1 MFFNKDSIKKKIGQI
16 FKTPYLKFRNKNKIT
31 IFVFHEV
38 NDNPSDYV
46 KENNLNLTID
56 EFKKIVSL
64 IENNYNL
71 ISPKIIDNKNNIDNS
86 ALITFDDGYLGVF
99 NNALA
104 YLEEKKIHSLH
115 FLNMAPIIEKKANIS
130 STIQYLEKFDNNFQK
145 FIKKENIKKPC
156 YLSISPQIFTKF
168 LNEFGQLSKNNLN
181 NILKFQGDLVDQ
193 DKLTYWDKSNYVHY
207 ANHLFDHWNT
217 ITLDGSNLESQYL
230 QNFKY
235 LKEYNSFINLF
246 AFTNGQPDTCFNI
259 ENFNNL
265 KKINPNFIF
274 AASSGQNKI
283 SNKILLD
290 RLGVSSIDIDE
301 KIFFYKL
308 LRSFFNFKIKK
319 YQND

>member
-1 MFFNKDSIKKKIGQI
+1 MFFDKHSIKKKIGQI

-46 KENNLNLTID
+46 KENNLNLTIN
-56 EFKKIVSL
+56 EFKKIVGL
-64 IENNYNL
+64 IEDNYNL
-71 ISPKIIDNKNNIDNS
+71 ISPKIIENKNNIENS

-99 NNALA
+99 DNALA
-104 YLEEKKIHSLH
+104 YLVEKKIHSLH
-115 FLNMAPIIEKKANIS
+115 FLNMAPILEKKANIS
-130 STIQYLEKFDNNFQK
+130 STIQYLEKFDSNFQK
-145 FIKKENIKKPC
+145 FIKKENLKKPT
-156 YLSISPQIFTKF
+156 YLSISPQIFSKF
-168 LNEFGQLSKNNLN
+168 LNEFGGISKNILN
-181 NILKFQGDLVDQ
+181 KILKFQGKLVDQ

-217 ITLDGSNLESQYL
+217 ITLDSSNLEYQYF
-230 QNFKY
+230 QNLKY
-235 LKEYNSFINLF
+235 LKVYNNFINLF

-259 ENFNNL
+259 DNLNIL
-265 KKINPNFIF
+265 KKINPNLIF

-290 RLGVSSIDIDE
+290 RLGVSSIDLDE
-301 KIFFYKL
+301 NIFFYRL

-319 YQND
+319 YQK

>member
-1 MFFNKDSIKKKIGQI
+1 MFFNKHSIKKKIGQI

-46 KENNLNLTID
+46 KENNLNLTIN
-56 EFKKIVSL
+56 EFKKIVGL
-64 IENNYNL
+64 IEDNYNL
-71 ISPKIIDNKNNIDNS
+71 ITPKIIENKNNIENS

-99 NNALA
+99 DNALA
-104 YLEEKKIHSLH
+104 YLVEKKIHSLH
-115 FLNMAPIIEKKANIS
+115 FLNMAPILEKKANIS
-130 STIQYLEKFDNNFQK
+130 STIQYLEKFDSNFQK
-145 FIKKENIKKPC
+145 FIKKENLKKPT
-156 YLSISPQIFTKF
+156 YLSISPQIFSKF
-168 LNEFGQLSKNNLN
+168 LNEFGGISKNILN
-181 NILKFQGDLVDQ
+181 KILKFQGKLVDQ

-217 ITLDGSNLESQYL
+217 ITLDSSNLEYQYF
-230 QNFKY
+230 QNLKY
-235 LKEYNSFINLF
+235 LEVYNNFINFF

-259 ENFNNL
+259 DNLNIL
-265 KKINPNFIF
+265 KKINPNLIF

-290 RLGVSSIDIDE
+290 RLGISSIDLDE
-301 KIFFYKL
+301 NIFFYKL

-319 YQND
+319 YQK

>member
-46 KENNLNLTID
+46 KENNLNLTIN
-56 EFKKIVSL
+56 EFKKIVGL
-64 IENNYNL
+64 IEDNYNL
-71 ISPKIIDNKNNIDNS
+71 ITPKIIENKNNIENS

-99 NNALA
+99 DNALA
-104 YLEEKKIHSLH
+104 YLVEKKIHSLH
-115 FLNMAPIIEKKANIS
+115 FLNMAPILEKKANIS
-130 STIQYLEKFDNNFQK
+130 STIQYLEKFDSNFQK
-145 FIKKENIKKPC
+145 FIKKENLKKPT
-156 YLSISPQIFTKF
+156 YLSISPQIFSKF
-168 LNEFGQLSKNNLN
+168 LNEFGGISKNILN
-181 NILKFQGDLVDQ
+181 KILKFQGKLVDQ

-217 ITLDGSNLESQYL
+217 ITLDSSNLEYQYF
-230 QNFKY
+230 QNLKY
-235 LKEYNSFINLF
+235 LEVYNNFINFF

-259 ENFNNL
+259 DNLNIL
-265 KKINPNFIF
+265 KKINPNLIF

-290 RLGVSSIDIDE
+290 RLGISSIDLDE
-301 KIFFYKL
+301 NIFFYKL

-319 YQND
+319 YQK

>member
-46 KENNLNLTID
+46 KENNLNLTIN
-56 EFKKIVSL
+56 EFKKIVGL
-64 IENNYNL
+64 IEDNYNL
-71 ISPKIIDNKNNIDNS
+71 ISPKIIENKNNIENS

-99 NNALA
+99 DNALA
-104 YLEEKKIHSLH
+104 YLVEKKIHSLH
-115 FLNMAPIIEKKANIS
+115 FLNMAPILEKKANIS
-130 STIQYLEKFDNNFQK
+130 STIQYLEKFDSNFQK
-145 FIKKENIKKPC
+145 FIKKENLKKPT
-156 YLSISPQIFTKF
+156 YLSISPQIFSKF
-168 LNEFGQLSKNNLN
+168 LNEFGGISKNILN
-181 NILKFQGDLVDQ
+181 KILKFQGKLVDQ

-217 ITLDGSNLESQYL
+217 ITLDSSNLEYQYF
-230 QNFKY
+230 QNLKY
-235 LKEYNSFINLF
+235 LEVYNNFINFF

-259 ENFNNL
+259 DNLNIL
-265 KKINPNFIF
+265 KKINPNLIF

-290 RLGVSSIDIDE
+290 RLGISSIDLDE
-301 KIFFYKL
+301 NIFFYKL

-319 YQND
+319 YQK

>member
-46 KENNLNLTID
+46 KENNLNLTIN
-56 EFKKIVSL
+56 EFKKIVGL
-64 IENNYNL
+64 IEDNYNL
-71 ISPKIIDNKNNIDNS
+71 ISPKIIENKNNIENS

-99 NNALA
+99 DNALA
-104 YLEEKKIHSLH
+104 YLVEKKIHSLH
-115 FLNMAPIIEKKANIS
+115 FLNMAPILEKKANIS
-130 STIQYLEKFDNNFQK
+130 STIQYLEKFDSNFQK
-145 FIKKENIKKPC
+145 FIKKENLKKPT
-156 YLSISPQIFTKF
+156 YLSISPQIFSKF
-168 LNEFGQLSKNNLN
+168 LNEFGGISKNILN
-181 NILKFQGDLVDQ
+181 KILKFQGKLVDQ
-193 DKLTYWDKSNYVHY
+193 DKLTYWDKSNYIHY

-217 ITLDGSNLESQYL
+217 ITLDSSNLEYQYF
-230 QNFKY
+230 QNLKY
-235 LKEYNSFINLF
+235 LKVYNNFINLF

-259 ENFNNL
+259 DNLNIL
-265 KKINPNFIF
+265 KKINPNLIF

-290 RLGVSSIDIDE
+290 RLGVSSIDLDE
-301 KIFFYKL
+301 NIFFYRL

-319 YQND
+319 YQK